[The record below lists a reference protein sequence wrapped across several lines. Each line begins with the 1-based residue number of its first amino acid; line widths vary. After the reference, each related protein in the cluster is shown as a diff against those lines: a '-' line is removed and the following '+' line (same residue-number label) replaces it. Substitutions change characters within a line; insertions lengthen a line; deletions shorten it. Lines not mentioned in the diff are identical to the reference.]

1 MEMKEKI
8 ARLLK
13 EVGVCP
19 SNLGW
24 RYLYDALLMMT
35 HDEELMYA
43 GITAMYAIIGKRYG
57 VSSFSVERSMRS
69 ELGRLF
75 EKMPEDVKYEI
86 FRNSVSGTTITNRE
100 FVGTLVQIIMTE
112 PNNPIMK
119 RIGA

>member
-24 RYLYDALLMMT
+24 RYFYDAIIMMT
-35 HDEELMYA
+35 TDEELMYA
-43 GITAMYAIIGKRYG
+43 GIAAMYAIIGKRYG
-57 VSSFSVERSMRS
+57 VSSFSVERAMRY
-69 ELGRLF
+69 ELGGLLQR
-75 EKMPEDVKYEI
+75 MPEDVKYDI
-86 FRNSVSGTTITNRE
+86 FRNSANGYITNHE
-100 FVGTLVQIIMTE
+100 FVGALAQVIMTE